1 MNDASNV
8 MDKVR
13 RSLGRREPLATPP
26 VPPALD
32 DAIVRLVPPDAD
44 LPKLFAKRAA
54 ECKIGVTAT
63 RGEELPG
70 ELVVFLNEKGV
81 RTVAVPRSAALERLG
96 VIAAL
101 RDGGFDVRVWGD
113 AVLDDMYDI
122 DAAVTDVWRAVAETG
137 SLVVRASP
145 EHGRSLSL
153 VPPLHVAIVEPEN
166 LLADLIDLFALA
178 NDSGDFSAFSI
189 ISGPSKTSD
198 IEMNLVVGVHGP
210 EKVRAFL
217 VE

>member
-1 MNDASNV
+1 MNDPSNV
-8 MDKVR
+8 LDKVR
-13 RSLGRREPLATPP
+13 RGLGRSAPHASPPTPP
-26 VPPALD
+26 SLD
-32 DAIVRLVPPDAD
+32 DAIVRLVPPGTD
-44 LPKLFAKRAA
+44 LPKLFAKKAY

-70 ELVVFLNEKGV
+70 ELVAFLNEKGV
-81 RTVAVPRSAALERLG
+81 RTVAVPRSASLERLG

-101 RDGGFDVRVWGD
+101 RDGGFAVRVWGD
-113 AVLDDMYDI
+113 AKLDEMYDV

-137 SLVVRASP
+137 SLVIRASA

-153 VPPLHVAIVEPEN
+153 VPPLHVAIVEHSN
-166 LLADLIDLFALA
+166 LVPDLIDLFDLA
-178 NDSGDFSAFSI
+178 RTSGDASAFAI

-210 EKVRAFL
+210 EKVQAFL

>member
-1 MNDASNV
+1 MNDPSNV
-8 MDKVR
+8 LEKVR
-13 RSLGRREPLATPP
+13 RSLGRREPLTTPP
-26 VPPALD
+26 TPPTLD
-32 DAIVRLVPPDAD
+32 DAVVRLVPRDTD
-44 LPKLFAKRAA
+44 LPKLFAKRAG
-54 ECKIGVTAT
+54 EIKIGVTAA

-70 ELVVFLNEKGV
+70 ELVAFLNEKGV
-81 RTVAVPRSAALERLG
+81 RSVAVPRSAALERLG

-101 RDGGFDVRVWGD
+101 RDGGFDVRVWGE
-113 AVLDDMYDI
+113 AVLDDMYDV

-137 SLVVRASP
+137 SLVVRASA

-153 VPPLHVAIVEPEN
+153 VPPLHVAIVEPAN
-166 LLADLIDLFALA
+166 LVADLIDLFALA
-178 NDSGDFSAFSI
+178 KDIGDASAFAI

-210 EKVRAFL
+210 DKVQAFL